1 MKLFYI
7 AVGHDGKK
15 VRGFIEAADSSKAA
29 VYLREH
35 ELSPIRIEEQKKSY
49 SFSSVRIFNRVN
61 NKDIVFFTRQIA
73 SMLASGLTLSQA
85 LTILKNQTQ
94 KDSMIAVVDG
104 IIINVEEGK
113 SFSEAVSQYQ
123 QTFSPVYISL
133 IKAGETTGV
142 LDKVMGRL
150 AETLEKRDKL
160 RAQIRSALLY
170 PIIVVIL
177 MVIVVGI
184 MMVVVIPQLKT
195 LYESLN
201 IALPLPT
208 QIIVDLSTF
217 TVNNFVLIIVTSVG
231 SLLYFNRWRKT
242 EKGKFFVDSFLLKL
256 PIFGKLMRE
265 SVMSEFSRT
274 FGLLAATGSLVIES
288 LNKSADVLGNSVYKK
303 AVMQVADN
311 VEKGVSIGDAMN
323 ANPLFPAIL
332 VEMVKIGEQT
342 GKLDDSLMR
351 VSEYFER
358 EVEQTVKALTTAME
372 PIIMVG
378 LAVGVGFLIIAVITP
393 IYKLISSF

>member
-7 AVGHDGKK
+7 AIDQEGKK
-15 VRGFIEAADSSKAA
+15 VSGFIEATDESKAA
-29 VYLREH
+29 VYLRDH
-35 ELSPIRIEEQKKSY
+35 ALHPIKIEKQATKPSLNSLQFFHK
-49 SFSSVRIFNRVN
+49 VN
-61 NKDIVFFTRQIA
+61 SKDIVFFTRQIA
-73 SMLASGLTLSQA
+73 SMLSSGLTLSQA
-85 LTILKNQTQ
+85 LGILRNQTQ
-94 KDSMIAVVDG
+94 KTSMIAIIDG
-104 IIINVEEGK
+104 IIVNVEEGK
-113 SFSEAVSQYQ
+113 AFSEAVMQYPN
-123 QTFSPVYISL
+123 TFSPVYISL

-142 LDKVMGRL
+142 LDKVMLRL
-150 AETLEKRDKL
+150 SDTLEKRDKL
-160 RAQIRSALLY
+160 RSQIRAALLY
-170 PIIVVIL
+170 PVIVLTL
-177 MVIVVGI
+177 MIIVVGI

-201 IALPLPT
+201 ISLPLPT
-208 QIIVDLSTF
+208 RIVIEISTF
-217 TVNNFVLIIVTSVG
+217 MVNNIFLIMVALVG
-231 SLLYFNRWRKT
+231 GMVYFNRWRKT
-242 EKGKFFVDSFLLKL
+242 EKGKLRLDSFLLKL
-256 PIFGKLMRE
+256 PIFGKLVRE
-265 SVMSEFSRT
+265 SVVSELSRT
-274 FGLLAATGSLVIES
+274 FGLLSATGALVIES

-303 AVMQVADN
+303 AVLEVADS

-323 ANPLFPAIL
+323 ANPLFPSIL

-378 LAVGVGFLIIAVITP
+378 LAIGVGFLIIAVITP